1 MFLPSWSTRVEYPHY
16 DLGAG
21 NYCVSPLVSNERH
34 SPFTVNAL
42 ESNARFNGD
51 VIRAGLNYHF

>member
-1 MFLPSWSTRVEYPHY
+1 LDRRR
-16 DLGAG
+16 GAG
-21 NYCVSPLVSNERH
+21 TYGVSPLVSNAGIIK
-34 SPFTVNAL
+34 PFTVNAL